1 MNRSNRNKTKRRG
14 GAATVF
20 PSKYFDAGAF
30 TPDAS
35 RGVDLL
41 GASGM
46 TIRPKIGGRRK
57 TRKVRTARKSKK
69 TKGGFVPSV
78 MEGFVSASSKY
89 IVPIALFSG
98 YKLMTRK
105 GKRGSKRHSRR

>member
-20 PSKYFDAGAF
+20 PAKYFDATAY

-57 TRKVRTARKSKK
+57 TRKVRKSKK
-69 TKGGFVPSV
+69 TKGGFVPTV
-78 MEGFVSASSKY
+78 MESFVAAASKY

-105 GKRGSKRHSRR
+105 GKKGSKRSSRR

>member
-1 MNRSNRNKTKRRG
+1 MTNSKRNKTKRRG
-14 GAATVF
+14 GAATAY
-20 PSKYFDAGAF
+20 PAKYFDADAY

-35 RGVDLL
+35 KGVDLL

-57 TRKVRTARKSKK
+57 TRKVRRARKSKK
-69 TKGGFVPSV
+69 TKGGFVPTV
-78 MEGFVSASSKY
+78 MEGFVAAASKY

-105 GKRGSKRHSRR
+105 GKRGSSRRR